1 MWMGNLGILY
11 KVRKKQGKGLL
22 SSGLFDIL
30 IIKKEVLML
39 YQICLQSLNVFYDE
53 AFLYH

>member
-1 MWMGNLGILY
+1 MWRGNLGILY

-39 YQICLQSLNVFYDE
+39 YQICLQSLNVFYNE